1 MGALLVVATLGVV
14 LTLVAVGGPWLLKHA
29 APALAVAPRFAS
41 LAVTLTALIWIG
53 AFLALGPVV
62 GWVSRGPAWLPDGA
76 AAVCQRC
83 LAAATP
89 FQDPLMQVA
98 VPAIVPLVVP
108 LIGLAVVGA
117 GLGREWR
124 QRAASR
130 RRLAAWV
137 HEVGHK
143 QTVLGHKA
151 NVVDDEARYAFS
163 LPRSSGGIVVSSN
176 AIESLSPT
184 ELAAVLHHE
193 EAHIWQ
199 RHHLLI
205 ALLNGI
211 THYFRWVPLIRTVRD
226 TVPHY
231 LEIAADHVAKRETG
245 TTALA
250 GALLKLGTP
259 TAVMSGNP
267 LHPPGVVL
275 HAAGTERIRHLI
287 GAPKPRA
294 SVALAVLSGLFVM
307 ILFTATISVNT
318 PYWLALASGC

>member
-62 GWVSRGPAWLPDGA
+62 GWVSRGPAWLPEGV

-89 FQDPLMQVA
+89 FQDPLIQVA
-98 VPAIVPLVVP
+98 IPAIVPLVVP
-108 LIGLAVVGA
+108 LIGVAAVGVG
-117 GLGREWR
+117 LRREWR
-124 QRAASR
+124 QRVGSR
-130 RRLAAWV
+130 RHLSAWV
-137 HEVGHK
+137 HEAARK
-143 QTVLGHKA
+143 ETVLGHRA
-151 NVVDDEARYAFS
+151 YVIDDDARYAFS
-163 LPRSSGGIVVSSN
+163 LPRSSGGIVISSS
-176 AIESLSPT
+176 AIESLSPV
-184 ELAAVLHHE
+184 ELVAVLHHE

-211 THYFRWVPLIRTVRD
+211 TRYFRWVPLIRTVRD
-226 TVPHY
+226 AVPHY
-231 LEIAADHVAKRETG
+231 LEIAADHVAKREIG

-250 GALLKLGTP
+250 GALLKLGAPAAMNGTL
-259 TAVMSGNP
+259 

-294 SVALAVLSGLFVM
+294 SVALAVLSGLFVL